1 MEHILYVNSSETLK
15 YHIILIDGVVRLGFV
30 RNTSLKVNKQLPSSL

>member
-15 YHIILIDGVVRLGFV
+15 YHTIITYGVVRKLCEEYFV
-30 RNTSLKVNKQLPSSL
+30 TS